1 MWQRVR
7 HDWGDEQQQNQEK
20 NVIYTYTYICAALSV
35 SPSQWK
41 ETMQICELTK
51 VYVLREPINMHVV
64 KKRGKSM
71 AENNF
76 KRDNGDYSPN

>member
-1 MWQRVR
+1 MLYI
-7 HDWGDEQQQNQEK
+7 HTH
-20 NVIYTYTYICAALSV
+20 IYVHLSV

-51 VYVLREPINMHVV
+51 VYVLREPINMQVV

-76 KRDNGDYSPN
+76 